1 MLVEV
6 VVGEFSSDH
15 NADGEET
22 PELSLETESGEDRRE
37 EMECFFTT
45 VDLVL
50 LRVGSA
56 EASTGNPA
64 PAGVDAADDTA
75 EPELEYESGKYEPTD
90 GRGEYL
96 EGANSCMWGRL
107 LYWYE
112 GAGRLAVLMGGN

>member
-1 MLVEV
+1 MLVEA

-37 EMECFFTT
+37 EIECFFTT

-50 LRVGSA
+50 LRVGSV

-75 EPELEYESGKYEPTD
+75 EPEFEYESEKYEPTD
-90 GRGEYL
+90 GRGNL
-96 EGANSCMWGRL
+96 VGGNSCMRGRL
-107 LYWYE
+107 LYWYW